1 MGKTRMKLKSLILVA
16 IVGVIG
22 LAGCKPKETTIPG
35 QVFIAT
41 SGRENIRLGAVE
53 VLLIERQQVT
63 NYLQK
68 RQAVNSDK
76 KKLATRAMLE
86 TRQRDVANAESQV
99 KTCQNNVAN
108 EEQNVEDAQK
118 QFDPVKK
125 EYEQFMATQPL
136 LTNAVYVKIK
146 KDITF
151 RTQIIPS
158 QQQTITFL
166 EEEVNKPYLPQT
178 WVQDYNGVNGTS
190 GHWAGATQAEQLIE
204 KQAVG
209 KRLTDAKN
217 DLDNTYARINADQ
230 QALEKIENG
239 VDEFQANKL
248 HDAESL
254 LNAAKSRLTQAQ
266 SRLDAAKSHLETIKN
281 KPPFVPTPPTV
292 DDYFYGFTPTAVKK
306 ANTDADGNFS
316 LTYPCNKR
324 FTIFA
329 RAERAILSEHE
340 KYFWLIDAPVKT
352 EAGRVLLNNNNL
364 IEVDPDGYFKTILMK
379 N

>member
-1 MGKTRMKLKSLILVA
+1 MKLKSLILVA
-16 IVGVIG
+16 IAGVIG
-22 LAGCKPKETTIPG
+22 LAGCKPKETAISG

-63 NYLQK
+63 NCLQK
-68 RQAVNSDK
+68 RQAVISDK
-76 KKLATRAMLE
+76 MKLATRAMLE
-86 TRQRDVANAESQV
+86 TRQRDTANAEFDV
-99 KTCQNNVAN
+99 KARQNNVTNA
-108 EEQNVEDAQK
+108 EQNVEDAQK

-125 EYEQFMATQPL
+125 EYDQFMATQPF

-146 KDITF
+146 KDLAF
-151 RTQIIPS
+151 RTGLIPS
-158 QQQTITFL
+158 KQQNIGFL
-166 EEEVNKPYLPQT
+166 EQELEKPYSAQT
-178 WVQDYNGVNGTS
+178 WVQDYNGPHGTS
-190 GHWAGATQAEQLIE
+190 GHWAGSSQAEQAE
-204 KQAVG
+204 QKQAAG
-209 KRLTDAKN
+209 KNLADCTN
-217 DLDNTYARINADQ
+217 DLANTYAQINADQ

-266 SRLDAAKSHLETIKN
+266 SRLDTAKSHLETIKN

-292 DDYFYGFTPTAVKK
+292 DDYFYGFTPTVVKK

-329 RAERAILSEHE
+329 RAERATLSEHE
-340 KYFWLIDAPVKT
+340 KYFWLIDAPAKM

-364 IEVDPDGYFKTILMK
+364 IEVDPDGYKPK
-379 N
+379 P

>member
-1 MGKTRMKLKSLILVA
+1 MGKTQMKRKSLILVA

-22 LAGCKPKETTIPG
+22 LAGCKPKETTIAG

-68 RQAVNSDK
+68 RQAMIASAN
-76 KKLATRAMLE
+76 LE
-86 TRQRDVANAESQV
+86 ARQNDTADAEFALKAWQNKTTNAV
-99 KTCQNNVAN
+99 
-108 EEQNVEDAQK
+108 QNVEAAQK

-125 EYEQFMATQPL
+125 EYDQFMATQPL
-136 LTNAVYVKIK
+136 LTNAVYVKLK
-146 KDITF
+146 KDLAF
-151 RTQIIPS
+151 RTGLIPS
-158 QQQTITFL
+158 KQQTINFG
-166 EEEVNKPYLPQT
+166 EAEVNKPYSPQT

-190 GHWAGATQAEQLIE
+190 GHWSGSSEAEQE
-204 KQAVG
+204 EQKQIYRKHVA
-209 KRLTDAKN
+209 DAEN
-217 DLDNTYARINADQ
+217 DLANTYAQINADQ
-230 QALEKIENG
+230 QALEKIQQD

-266 SRLDAAKSHLETIKN
+266 SSLAAAKSHLETIKN
-281 KPPFVPTPPTV
+281 KPPFVPTVDYYFNDFAPTV
-292 DDYFYGFTPTAVKK
+292 VKK
-306 ANTDADGNFS
+306 AETDADGNFS

-329 RAERAILSEHE
+329 RAERATLSEHE
-340 KYFWLIDAPVKT
+340 KYFWLIDAPAKM

-364 IEVDPDGYFKTILMK
+364 IEVDPDGYKPK
-379 N
+379 PH